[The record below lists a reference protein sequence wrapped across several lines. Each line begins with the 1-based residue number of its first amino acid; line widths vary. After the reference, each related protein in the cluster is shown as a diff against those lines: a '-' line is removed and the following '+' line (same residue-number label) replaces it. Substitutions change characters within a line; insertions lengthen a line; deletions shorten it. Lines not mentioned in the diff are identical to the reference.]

1 MTIPFIDPNS
11 FEHKFIQTKGI
22 KYHYVEA
29 GDPKGEPLLFIHGF
43 PEFWYAW
50 RFQIKHF
57 AELGYRVIALDTLG
71 YGQTDA
77 PMELYKYGLKSQVE
91 QWVEILDILEI
102 PKVTLLG
109 HDWGGAY
116 VWRFGLYHP
125 ERLTGIISICTPYH
139 PPSSVFRTL
148 EEIIEA
154 VPDLKYQRFLAD
166 PATVQILDAGKE
178 DFFKPLLESGGCG
191 DSKAELDYVLQ
202 EFNRTGMRG
211 PLNYY
216 KCTRV
221 NFDDELETIPHRHQH
236 MIHLPCWIIHAEHD
250 IYLKP
255 YMAEGMIHYIPNL
268 KKATVDAGHFCMTEK
283 YNEVNAALKTA
294 IEDVLERSKKAEG
307 VKAAED
313 ATKASL

>member
-1 MTIPFIDPNS
+1 MTIPYIDPNS

-50 RFQIKHF
+50 RFQIKYF
-57 AELGYRVIALDTLG
+57 AELGYRVLALDTLG

-125 ERLTGIISICTPYH
+125 ERLT
-139 PPSSVFRTL
+139 
-148 EEIIEA
+148 EIIEA
-154 VPDLKYQRFLAD
+154 VPDLAYQRPLVD
-166 PATVQILDAGKE
+166 PATVQVLDADKE
-178 DFFKPLLESGGCG
+178 SFFKPLLASGGCG
-191 DSKAELDYVLQ
+191 DSKAELEYVLQ
-202 EFNRTGMRG
+202 EFSRNGMRG

-216 KCTRV
+216 KCTRI
-221 NFDDELETIPHRHQH
+221 NYDDELETIPHRHQH
-236 MIHLPCWIIHAEHD
+236 MIHLPSWIIHADHD

-255 YMAEGMIHYIPNL
+255 YMAEGMINFIPNL
-268 KKATVDAGHFCMTEK
+268 KTANVDAGHFCMTEK
-283 YNEVNAALKTA
+283 YNEVNALLKTA
-294 IEDVLERSKKAEG
+294 IEDVLERSKKADAEAAKDVEG
-307 VKAAED
+307 GDKA
-313 ATKASL
+313 KASL